1 MIHKQQ
7 LGYNEA
13 DIIRGLCEALVRNY
27 LNNVGKGKEMEAKI
41 FFQGG
46 VAANKGM
53 KKAFEDSLGKEI
65 FIPPSLF
72 LFLHCSCNF

>member
-7 LGYNEA
+7 LGYNEP
-13 DIIRGLCEALVRNY
+13 DIINGLCEALVRNY
-27 LNNVGKGKEMEAKI
+27 LNDIGKGKEICPKI

-53 KKAFEDSLGKEI
+53 KASFEKS
-65 FIPPSLF
+65 FRM
-72 LFLHCSCNF
+72 